1 MPVLENLRWEKF
13 CLAYVYGPT
22 AGNARASYRAA
33 GYNATPHSA
42 SAEAHHLMKKPEVQT
57 RLAELQAQVAQDDA
71 ETTARTVARL
81 GLDKNVVLVELSNI
95 AFANMLDCFHVDES
109 GKVTL
114 NLAWIER
121 NKAAGIVD
129 VTMTLAPDGSVSR
142 IRIKLADKRA
152 ALADLGRYFGMFA
165 ERQQVEEQFDPA
177 TEAELERRIAEEVR
191 KIAEERIVRAEVN
204 YFGAGQPPAN

>member
-1 MPVLENLRWEKF
+1 MPVLTNLRWEKF

-22 AGNARASYRAA
+22 AGNGRASYRAA

-57 RLAELQAQVAQDDA
+57 RIAELQAQVAQDDA

-81 GLDKNVVLVELSNI
+81 GLDKNVVLAELSNI
-95 AFANMLDCFHVDES
+95 ALANMLDCFHFDDS

-121 NKAAGIVD
+121 SKAAGIVD
-129 VTMTLAPDGSVSR
+129 VTMAMAPDGSVSR

-152 ALADLGRYFGMFA
+152 ALADLGRFFGMFA
-165 ERQQVEEQFDPA
+165 DRQQVEEQLDPA

-191 KIAEERIVRAEVN
+191 KIAEARIAQAEAN
-204 YFGAGQPPAN
+204 FFGAGQPPN